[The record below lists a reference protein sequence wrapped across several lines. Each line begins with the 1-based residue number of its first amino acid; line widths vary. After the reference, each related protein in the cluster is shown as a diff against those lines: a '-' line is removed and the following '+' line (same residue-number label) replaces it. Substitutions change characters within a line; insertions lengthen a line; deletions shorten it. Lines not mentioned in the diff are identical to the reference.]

1 MNIPTPSGLIIR
13 TSLIYLITGFTI
25 GGLILWSKVD
35 ASFLWAWSLFSV
47 HIDFLLFGWTF
58 QFVLGVAYWILP
70 RFPKEPIRGP
80 LWPIWLSFILLNS
93 GLLVN
98 LLSSL
103 FPTTFSG
110 MLISRIFIM
119 LSVMFFITAIY
130 GRVRPFLIY
139 TEQTKPNKKK

>member
-1 MNIPTPSGLIIR
+1 MNIPKPSRLIIR

-35 ASFLWAWSLFSV
+35 TSFVWAWSLFSV

-110 MLISRIFIM
+110 MLTSRIFIM
-119 LSVMFFITAIY
+119 LSVMIFITAIY

-139 TEQTKPNKKK
+139 TEKTKPNKQK